1 MYKSY
6 FAGVAKPSEDFQTTQ
21 QFNSNTARRHLTS
34 TKDTSSCQFPALGR
48 ISNAP
53 VENSHG

>member
-21 QFNSNTARRHLTS
+21 QQHCKTS
-34 TKDTSSCQFPALGR
+34 P
-48 ISNAP
+48 
-53 VENSHG
+53 H